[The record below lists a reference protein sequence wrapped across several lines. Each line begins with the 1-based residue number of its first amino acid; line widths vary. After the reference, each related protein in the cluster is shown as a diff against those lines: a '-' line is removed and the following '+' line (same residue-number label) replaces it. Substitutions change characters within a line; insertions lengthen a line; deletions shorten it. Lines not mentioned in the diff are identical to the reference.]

1 VGTMGTKSRIVM
13 YQHLFI
19 HFCTLP
25 PKTKRV
31 QWVQWIQKASNTNNL
46 RDART

>member
-1 VGTMGTKSRIVM
+1 MGTMTRIVV

-25 PKTKRV
+25 PKMKKV
-31 QWVQWIQKASNTNNL
+31 QKVQFENEH
-46 RDART
+46 

>member
-1 VGTMGTKSRIVM
+1 MGTMTRIVV

-25 PKTKRV
+25 PILKKV
-31 QWVQWIQKASNTNNL
+31 QWVQWNQKASNTNNL